1 MKRSKAKG
9 KIARMRRAGLGLCLA
24 LAAPALAG
32 KPPPASVAASASK
45 TPKPVAARV
54 VWSQFADLPVAGDAD
69 PILRYGG
76 KIDAYVDIKGS
87 AVGADDSWKL
97 HVHPEVR
104 YGKSANGLV
113 GLLPSNTELFYP
125 DNQGEEFDLSVN
137 LTKTWNSGT
146 SLTVG
151 KVNVLDL
158 AAKLPVVGGGGHEG
172 FQNLGLALPP
182 SAIVPGSLTGAMLAV
197 PTKKALFR
205 LWVFD
210 PETQSQRSGFE
221 SPFSEG
227 VGFLGSVTFPVKI
240 GGRRGY
246 YALKLA
252 GSTRDSVADALPA
265 ALVPAPGSSF
275 GRRKGEVSAVLAAYQ
290 YLVEYPEQPGSGI
303 GVFAQ
308 VYLSNGDPTFL
319 DRSGFI
325 GISGNPRARPQDR
338 FGLTYFHYSLTDG
351 LVDTLASR
359 VALEDEE
366 GIEAFYTLEV
376 ADPLRVTADVQI
388 VDPAIAARDLGVI
401 GSLRFTATF

>member
-1 MKRSKAKG
+1 
-9 KIARMRRAGLGLCLA
+9 MRVLAGLAFAFATPALA
-24 LAAPALAG
+24 QEGAKPASKAAPA
-32 KPPPASVAASASK
+32 KRKASK
-45 TPKPVAARV
+45 PAKPLAARV
-54 VWSQFADLPVAGDAD
+54 VWSQFTDLPVAGDAE
-69 PILRYGG
+69 PTLRYGG
-76 KIDAYVDIKGS
+76 KVDAYFDVAGS
-87 AVGADDSWKL
+87 AFGADDSWKL
-97 HVHPEVR
+97 HLHPEFR
-104 YGKSANGLV
+104 YGESANGLV

-125 DNQGEEFDLSVN
+125 DSEGEAFDLSVN
-137 LTKTWNSGT
+137 LTKTWSSGT
-146 SLTVG
+146 RLTVG

-197 PTKKALFR
+197 PTRKALFR

-210 PETQSQRSGFE
+210 PETQSQRSGLE
-221 SPFSEG
+221 DPFSEG
-227 VGFLGSVTFPVKI
+227 VGFLGSVTFPVKV

-252 GSTRDSVADALPA
+252 GSTRDSVAADALPP
-265 ALVPAPGSSF
+265 ALVPPPGSRF
-275 GRRKGEVSAVLAAYQ
+275 GNRKGEVSAVLAAYQ
-290 YLVEYPEQPGSGI
+290 YIAEYPEQPGAGI

-338 FGLTYFHYSLTDG
+338 FGLTYFHYSLADG

-366 GIEAFYTLEV
+366 GIEAFYTLQV
-376 ADPLRVTADVQI
+376 ADPLRVTADVQV